1 LQKADRFRG
10 QPRTSLLHGFT
21 RICADLLLALQGQHP
36 NSSVDDLIF
45 SRFFLAFPQGSFIV
59 HSFRTARPQFS
70 VAAQSE
76 MRESSFTASVKVAL
90 PVIVQGWFCGD

>member
-1 LQKADRFRG
+1 M
-10 QPRTSLLHGFT
+10 RTTELVPQGTT
-21 RICADLLLALQGQHP
+21 RATEDAPVTISPH
-36 NSSVDDLIF
+36 
-45 SRFFLAFPQGSFIV
+45 FFLAFPQRSFIV